1 MKIRWSPRSIGRI
14 TEIGDYI
21 AQDSPLTALS
31 VMRKILQSVERLEDF
46 PKSGRV
52 VPEFNNPEIREVIH
66 PPYRILYQEFENVI
80 EILTVIH
87 SRQLLTEDKIN

>member
-1 MKIRWSPRSIGRI
+1 MKIRWSPLSIERI

-21 AQDSPLTALS
+21 AQESPATAL
-31 VMRKILQSVERLEDF
+31 RIIREIIQSVERLEAF

-52 VPEFNNPEIREVIH
+52 VPEFGNPDIREVIH
-66 PPYRILYQEFENVI
+66 PPYRILYQEVDTII

-87 SRQLLTEDKIN
+87 SRQQLSQ

>member
-1 MKIRWSPRSIGRI
+1 MKIRWSPRFIKRI

-21 AQDSPLTALS
+21 AEEYPITALRVS
-31 VMRKILQSVERLEDF
+31 QDIIKSIERLEKF

-66 PPYRILYQEFENVI
+66 PPYRILYQEYEDVV
-80 EILTVIH
+80 EILTILH
-87 SRQLLTEDKIN
+87 SRQILTGEMLK